1 LKKSNK
7 EKKKS
12 SKRRD
17 KKKKRPHAPAM
28 PRPPSPIDA
37 INKGKQ
43 QCDQQHDQQYDQQR
57 DRDEEKSNHEE
68 KEHQEQP
75 IIRPMCP
82 ADFGMSNTRGESKYE
97 NNNRSIQKKP
107 KKVAP
112 SVFGS
117 KREQITMDKL
127 QILRPFRTNQMI
139 HCLLKR
145 STKGVMGK
153 LNPTYTLHLQ
163 DEHWEPIG
171 QIMKVQKKRRSRK
184 CMRCAVV
191 CPKLCTAF

>member
-1 LKKSNK
+1 
-7 EKKKS
+7 
-12 SKRRD
+12 
-17 KKKKRPHAPAM
+17 
-28 PRPPSPIDA
+28 
-37 INKGKQ
+37 
-43 QCDQQHDQQYDQQR
+43 
-57 DRDEEKSNHEE
+57 
-68 KEHQEQP
+68 
-75 IIRPMCP
+75 MCP

-97 NNNRSIQKKP
+97 NNSSSETEQKE
-107 KKVAP
+107 VAP
-112 SVFGS
+112 SIFGS

-127 QILRPFRTNQMI
+127 QILRPFRTNQMV

-184 CMRCAVV
+184 CMCCIV
-191 CPKLCTAF
+191 CRPKLCTTFRSNLCLFFFLTSVFNNDKQVHRTMPFST